1 MNEHDKFR
9 YEIKYFFHIL
19 MLLFRAILLESQ
31 TEFLTSINHIH
42 NHLPSIQLIELN
54 NRLKT
59 SQDKIR
65 KLSFIKKHFP
75 IENSQQF
82 NVLNSSKSQLKDRFM
97 EEKYRSKI
105 ALRYC
110 NDWKTNHILQWI
122 EMLLQTEENYTK
134 TIHQY
139 ETILRQTEMTHQET
153 IEILIKQNNEIKIN
167 GNKWYEYYQ
176 NETYRFERELIS
188 FRHEFNQM
196 KKQRQDMYE
205 EYQRMKIIVDE
216 YHQMKMNEKLILEKQ
231 KQEEEA
237 MKRIQAW
244 WRGTMVRHIK
254 QKRRKKRKKK

>member
-1 MNEHDKFR
+1 
-9 YEIKYFFHIL
+9 
-19 MLLFRAILLESQ
+19 
-31 TEFLTSINHIH
+31 
-42 NHLPSIQLIELN
+42 
-54 NRLKT
+54 
-59 SQDKIR
+59 
-65 KLSFIKKHFP
+65 
-75 IENSQQF
+75 
-82 NVLNSSKSQLKDRFM
+82 M